1 MSKAIQTDDWL
12 LAAMQSGDE
21 SALAAIIDR
30 YTAYAGAIV
39 WNLVRGRLGEAD
51 AKEILSDT
59 FYTLW
64 RNRMSVRPGKLRG
77 YLGRIARS
85 RAVDALRKA
94 RRELSFDGLIGLGI
108 AGPEE
113 DAEQD
118 EEYAA
123 LREALEDLPEPD
135 YSIFVRYYYCYQKTA
150 EIAEKMGLNVN
161 TVQTKLRRGR
171 AALRKVLVEGGCFI
185 EKEDSG
191 AS

>member
-1 MSKAIQTDDWL
+1 MPKAIQTDDWL
-12 LAAMQSGDE
+12 LAAMQAGDE

-30 YTAYAGAIV
+30 YTAYAGTIV
-39 WNLVRGRLGEAD
+39 WNLVRGRLSESD

-64 RNRMSVRPGKLRG
+64 KNRAGIQPGKLRG

-85 RAVDALRKA
+85 RAVDALRRA
-94 RRELSFDGLIGLGI
+94 RRELSFDDLIGLHI

-113 DAEQD
+113 DAGQT

-123 LREALEDLPEPD
+123 LREALEKLPEPD
-135 YSIFVRYYYCYQKTA
+135 YSIFVRYYYCCQKTG
-150 EIAEKMGLNVN
+150 EIAERMGLNVN

-171 AALRKVLVEGGCFI
+171 EALRKMLIKGGCFI